1 MSYSLMTHNNSFLS
15 YGTTTP
21 MSVLHVTQEPF
32 SEESITNEENFIK
45 KETSYI
51 YYDGSWDRYVSVV
64 PFITDSEA
72 KGIRGRSY
80 NHSPKN
86 YNRKFKAKGMR
97 QKGNLKQPGGS
108 SCDQR
113 R

>member
-15 YGTTTP
+15 YGATTP
-21 MSVLHVTQEPF
+21 MSVLHVTREPC
-32 SEESITNEENFIK
+32 SEEPITNEENFIK

-64 PFITDSEA
+64 PFITGSEA
-72 KGIRGRSY
+72 KEIRGRSY
-80 NHSPKN
+80 NRSPKN

-97 QKGNLKQPGGS
+97 RKGNLKQPGGS

>member
-1 MSYSLMTHNNSFLS
+1 MSYPLMTHNNSFLS
-15 YGTTTP
+15 YGATTP
-21 MSVLHVTQEPF
+21 MSVPYVLGEPC
-32 SEESITNEENFIK
+32 SEEPITNEEEFIK
-45 KETSYI
+45 KENSYI
-51 YYDGSWDRYVSVV
+51 YYDESWDRYVSVV
-64 PFITDSEA
+64 PFITGSEA
-72 KGIRGRSY
+72 KEIRRRSY

-86 YNRKFKAKGMR
+86 FNRKFKAKGMR